1 MTAASAQPAP
11 LPDEAFAGGYDEA
24 ETIAQSLV
32 AQLRRHVD
40 WYADGVRARLDR
52 EHGAPLAN
60 AHHHWIR
67 VESMRRV
74 GAMARD
80 ALARLDKA
88 AQADA
93 VEF

>member
-1 MTAASAQPAP
+1 MTAAAAQTAP

-24 ETIAQSLV
+24 ETIAQSLL

-40 WYADGVRARLDR
+40 WYEDGVRARLDR
-52 EHGAPLAN
+52 AHGARLAD
-60 AHHHWIR
+60 AYYRR
-67 VESMRRV
+67 VRLESMRRV

>member
-1 MTAASAQPAP
+1 
-11 LPDEAFAGGYDEA
+11 GYDEA
-24 ETIAQSLV
+24 ETIAQSLL

-40 WYADGVRARLDR
+40 WYEDGVRARLDR
-52 EHGAPLAN
+52 AHGARLAD
-60 AHHHWIR
+60 AYYRR
-67 VESMRRV
+67 VRLESMRRV